1 MAYQDEEKSFI
12 DSYCY
17 AVKNG
22 LLDPVV
28 HEIEKPKAER
38 KYNENI
44 KKLISLN
51 PTEYFISEIPAIEK
65 NEFIELS
72 NLIAHDIFG
81 DKNMDEF
88 NDLVSFKLKTNGSN
102 MIFDGISSDTMNLI
116 TGERI
121 RNIEIPDFYHVSSI
135 ITLLHE
141 YTHYHM
147 QLRNDIIEKK
157 QHLNEVPSIYV
168 EKLAT
173 RKLKELLKLSD
184 LEQKIQETRLE
195 VIVWHYVTHPEE
207 VIKFINMY
215 KNIKNNQSFPE
226 MVMKIEKEC
235 PWVMTNESQR
245 MFNMYRKSI
254 AASYGLGYLFSE
266 SLLNKYEEDELTAT
280 KKLMEAVDRDIT
292 LTELLDYYKIN
303 ATSNKTY
310 ETVNKTLDK
319 VKNKTL

>member
-38 KYNENI
+38 KYNEYI
-44 KKLISLN
+44 KKVISVN
-51 PTEYFISEIPAIEK
+51 PREYFISEIPAIEK

-157 QHLNEVPSIYV
+157 SDAKEKTNEIVNDIKNKISTMPKKDITS
-168 EKLAT
+168 
-173 RKLKELLKLSD
+173 RKKGNK
-184 LEQKIQETRLE
+184 
-195 VIVWHYVTHPEE
+195 
-207 VIKFINMY
+207 
-215 KNIKNNQSFPE
+215 KNINSKKNNS
-226 MVMKIEKEC
+226 
-235 PWVMTNESQR
+235 
-245 MFNMYRKSI
+245 KSKNNI
-254 AASYGLGYLFSE
+254 
-266 SLLNKYEEDELTAT
+266 NKNSS
-280 KKLMEAVDRDIT
+280 KRVSK
-292 LTELLDYYKIN
+292 
-303 ATSNKTY
+303 
-310 ETVNKTLDK
+310 
-319 VKNKTL
+319 